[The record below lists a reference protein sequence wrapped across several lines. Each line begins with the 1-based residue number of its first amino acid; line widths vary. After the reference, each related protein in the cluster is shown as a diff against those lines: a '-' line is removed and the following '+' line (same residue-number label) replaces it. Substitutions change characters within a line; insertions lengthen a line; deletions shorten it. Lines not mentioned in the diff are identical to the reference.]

1 MSNYSIRM
9 RIVTALAA
17 VMLGQVAWAGTV
29 LSLQECRDMALE
41 NNKQSKIAQEKVNA
55 AEYDRKAAVANY
67 LPKVSATGAYLRNS
81 DNISLI
87 STDQAAALSSL
98 GTTVT
103 SSLGTSLSTAMQGL
117 MSSPT
122 LAQMIAQDPTLA
134 GMFQQAQQ
142 GLPYKLSEISEGLN
156 AIGSE
161 LAESFELD
169 IQNVYVGMV
178 SVEEPLYVGG
188 KIRAYNKVTQLA
200 KELAEVQLGGEDQ
213 KVMVVTDEAYWQVVS
228 VANKLRLAEKYAE
241 VLRKLDSDVE
251 KMKAQGVATAS
262 DQLAVRV
269 ELNQA
274 EMTLLKAQNG
284 LALSKMLLC
293 QLIGMDLHSDITL
306 ADEENTELIIPDDAI
321 SYTDESI
328 EENRVELKSLQLAT
342 QMYGQKVNIVRAD
355 YLPTVAL
362 MGAYTVSN
370 PSSFNGFENKFGGM
384 MSAGVV
390 ARIPLF
396 HFGEGVNKVRR
407 AQSDALIA
415 QYQFEEAKGKVSL
428 QVTQYEHKIEEA
440 EARLAKAE
448 SLIQTA
454 EENQRIATIGFQE
467 GVVES
472 STVLKAQ
479 TAWLQAKSEEVDAR
493 IDRIMAGVYLR
504 QATGM
509 LK

>member
-1 MSNYSIRM
+1 MRYYSIRIRM
-9 RIVTALAA
+9 IAALAVA
-17 VMLGQVAWAGTV
+17 MLAQVASAGTV
-29 LSLQECRDMALE
+29 LTLQECRDLALD
-41 NNKQSKIAQEKVNA
+41 NNKQSLIAQERVNA
-55 AEYDRKAAVANY
+55 AEYDRRAAVANY

-87 STDQAAALSSL
+87 SADQAAMLSGLGSAVGSSL
-98 GTTVT
+98 GNSIGSV
-103 SSLGTSLSTAMQGL
+103 MQGL
-117 MSSPT
+117 MASPT
-122 LAQMIAQDPTLA
+122 IGQMLASDPQLA
-134 GMFQQAQQ
+134 GLFAQLQQS
-142 GLPYKLSEISEGLN
+142 LPDKLAGITEGLN

-200 KELAEVQLGGEDQ
+200 KELAEIQLDGEDQ
-213 KVMVVTDEAYWQVVS
+213 KVLVTTDEAYWQVVS
-228 VANKLRLAEKYAE
+228 IANKLRLAEKYAE

-251 KMKAQGVATAS
+251 KMKAEGVATAS

-274 EMTLLKAQNG
+274 EMTLVKAQNG

-306 ADEENTELIIPDDAI
+306 ADEENTELVVADDAI
-321 SYTDESI
+321 EYTDETI
-328 EENRVELKSLQLAT
+328 QENRVELRSLQLAA

-362 MGAYTVSN
+362 MGAYSVTN

-384 MSAGVV
+384 LSAGVV

-415 QYQFEEAKGKVSL
+415 QYQLEEAKGKVSL

-448 SLIQTA
+448 KLIENA

-472 STVLKAQ
+472 ATVLKAQ

-504 QATGM
+504 QATGL